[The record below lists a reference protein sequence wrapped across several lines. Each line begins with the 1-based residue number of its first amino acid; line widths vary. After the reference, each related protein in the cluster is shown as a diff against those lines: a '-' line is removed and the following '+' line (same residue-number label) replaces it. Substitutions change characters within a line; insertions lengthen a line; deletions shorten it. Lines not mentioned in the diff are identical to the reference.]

1 VVRRVSPG
9 QRHPS
14 GAAPLAKKPNYDFEK
29 RRKEMDR
36 KAKKEAREQRK
47 LDNPS
52 EDTTEIDAQT
62 LADLG
67 VKPVPQQD

>member
-1 VVRRVSPG
+1 M
-9 QRHPS
+9 
-14 GAAPLAKKPNYDFEK
+14 AKKPNYDFEK

-47 LDNPS
+47 QDNAGGES
-52 EDTTEIDAQT
+52 DEIDAQT

-67 VKPVPQQD
+67 VKPVPRPPEGN